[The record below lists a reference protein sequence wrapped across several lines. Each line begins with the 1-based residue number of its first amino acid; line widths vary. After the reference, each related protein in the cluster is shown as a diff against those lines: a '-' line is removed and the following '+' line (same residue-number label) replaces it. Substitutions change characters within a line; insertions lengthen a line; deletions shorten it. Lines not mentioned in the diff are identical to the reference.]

1 MDENQSAR
9 RPVSSWL
16 VFIQLHLDNWWSMEA
31 ETKTKPNSINVGNTM
46 RYTSDIHVLV
56 PVPALRQPII
66 TDWEAEYS
74 LINIYNMTKKFF
86 CMYYAPSSS
95 GNILKNNLWKAHWS
109 QSFLKLFL
117 KEQCHEIFDLFFAQK
132 TPPGPHKLFRF
143 HEDIW
148 LKNSKFACP
157 PKQRLSRHTIWAWGN
172 HTPFNILKYVAIGY
186 VTTPKYFISVDCSF
200 KTGERPSKFAVDVSV
215 VIVMSA

>member
-1 MDENQSAR
+1 M
-9 RPVSSWL
+9 SSWL

-66 TDWEAEYS
+66 TDWEAKYSLINIIKDWEAEYS

-86 CMYYAPSSS
+86 GMYNAPSSS

-117 KEQCHEIFDLFFAQK
+117 KEQCHEIFDHHFLLRRLYLGPTNFFVFTKIFDYK
-132 TPPGPHKLFRF
+132 TRNLRV
-143 HEDIW
+143 
-148 LKNSKFACP
+148 LLNS
-157 PKQRLSRHTIWAWGN
+157 
-172 HTPFNILKYVAIGY
+172 
-186 VTTPKYFISVDCSF
+186 D
-200 KTGERPSKFAVDVSV
+200 
-215 VIVMSA
+215 

>member
-86 CMYYAPSSS
+86 GMYNAPSSS

-117 KEQCHEIFDLFFAQK
+117 KEQCHEIFDLSFLAQK
-132 TPPGPHKLFRF
+132 TLPGPHKLFRF

-148 LKNSKFACP
+148 LQNSKFACP
-157 PKQRLSRHTIWAWGN
+157 PKQRLSRHTILAWGE
-172 HTPFNILKYVAIGY
+172 PPV
-186 VTTPKYFISVDCSF
+186 
-200 KTGERPSKFAVDVSV
+200 
-215 VIVMSA
+215 